1 MGTALPEAE
10 TVGAEVLREELGL
23 GAVTRAEGRA
33 VGAEG
38 PEVSWDCGVS

>member
-1 MGTALPEAE
+1 MGTVLQEAG
-10 TVGAEVLREELGL
+10 TVGAEVLREELGS

-38 PEVSWDCGVS
+38 PEASWDCGVS